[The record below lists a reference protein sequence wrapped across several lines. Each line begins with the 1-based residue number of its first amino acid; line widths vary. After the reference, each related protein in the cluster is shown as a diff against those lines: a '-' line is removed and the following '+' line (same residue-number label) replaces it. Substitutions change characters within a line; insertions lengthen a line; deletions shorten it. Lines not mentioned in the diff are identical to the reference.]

1 MHFRSVPLYVFLIVI
16 ISLSSIAACRRNKTS
31 QRTNGN
37 ETKHDQDV
45 TINAKPQDAIF
56 IDFQQNWRQL
66 ISQSPEFT
74 LPVVAKPPEQ
84 KEVWEPLVLAECVF
98 SPDAGTQ
105 VPQVTLVWNE
115 PAQVQVPT
123 VPAAAKQAASA
134 QTTQTAD
141 LARTR
146 FDLSTNYQGF
156 AKNEYSSTLATDKL
170 KRFNLPSNS
179 ALVSQPEAVVQA
191 GPSLFP
197 KLMDFRTESIR
208 DRDTNRDL
216 VKKTLVLRDLTPGLT
231 YTIRVLVRGDN
242 QWSEEKEV
250 VFLTP
255 VCFKTF

>member
-1 MHFRSVPLYVFLIVI
+1 VHFRSVPSYAVLIVVI
-16 ISLSSIAACRRNKTS
+16 ALISIAACRRNKTS
-31 QRTNGN
+31 QRTDGN
-37 ETKHDQDV
+37 ETKQDQDV
-45 TINAKPQDAIF
+45 TINPKPQDAIF
-56 IDFQQNWRQL
+56 IDFQKNWRQF

-115 PAQVQVPT
+115 PVQVQIT
-123 VPAAAKQAASA
+123 AGAKQAAPA
-134 QTTQTAD
+134 RTEE
-141 LARTR
+141 LAKTR

-156 AKNEYSSTLATDKL
+156 EKNEYSTTLATDKL

-179 ALVSQPEAVVQA
+179 ELVSHPEAVVQA
-191 GPSLFP
+191 GPTLFP

-208 DRDTNRDL
+208 ERDTNREL
-216 VKKTLVLRDLTPGLT
+216 VKKTLVLRDLSPGLT
-231 YTIRVLVRGDN
+231 YTIRVCVLGDN
-242 QWSEEKEV
+242 RWSEEREV

-255 VCFKTF
+255 VCFKGF